1 MFSGYQPGGL
11 SVLNQLV
18 AFSFNGLICRILI
31 LMDPLLYPWIIFLG
45 NEMQIGLFEVV
56 EQLNL
61 SRFYQVVKMARRNFP
76 PNSSKDHSMIQ
87 CPMKKLTDFLA
98 QEELEVFQAFKE

>member
-1 MFSGYQPGGL
+1 
-11 SVLNQLV
+11 
-18 AFSFNGLICRILI
+18 
-31 LMDPLLYPWIIFLG
+31 
-45 NEMQIGLFEVV
+45 MQIGLFEVV

-61 SRFYQVVKMARRNFP
+61 SRFYQVVKMAKRNFRRNL
-76 PNSSKDHSMIQ
+76 SKDHSMIQ

>member
-1 MFSGYQPGGL
+1 MESP
-11 SVLNQLV
+11 LN
-18 AFSFNGLICRILI
+18 
-31 LMDPLLYPWIIFLG
+31 YFLG

-61 SRFYQVVKMARRNFP
+61 SRFYQVVKMARRNFRR
-76 PNSSKDHSMIQ
+76 NSSKDHSMIQ
-87 CPMKKLTDFLA
+87 WPMKKLTDFLA